1 MRCFCLCFCLCFKCL
16 KCFHKRKIKAVPIT
30 SISILLFLFTN
41 SLNSCIELFS
51 IPIWSF
57 LVQRKVVYLM
67 YRTNTKG
74 TLFYKC
80 FQNFLMFLFRLVIS
94 KLNSITKPQ
103 KRGCFVQSVQLTQF
117 CLMLKEPWI
126 KNSSVFLKELK
137 FVFNTIFFTFFWFQR
152 WDLKHDYAN
161 SGTIRIVN
169 NTYILG

>member
-1 MRCFCLCFCLCFKCL
+1 MCFKCL

-30 SISILLFLFTN
+30 SMSILLFLFTN

-57 LVQRKVVYLM
+57 VVQRKVFYLM

-117 CLMLKEPWI
+117 CLMLKETLNKEFQCI
-126 KNSSVFLKELK
+126 SEETKICIQYDFFYVFLVPKVGFE
-137 FVFNTIFFTFFWFQR
+137 T
-152 WDLKHDYAN
+152 
-161 SGTIRIVN
+161 
-169 NTYILG
+169 

>member
-1 MRCFCLCFCLCFKCL
+1 MCFKCL

-57 LVQRKVVYLM
+57 VVQRKVFYLM

-103 KRGCFVQSVQLTQF
+103 RRECFVQPVQLTQF
-117 CLMLKEPWI
+117 CPMFIETLNKEFQI
-126 KNSSVFLKELK
+126 HLSDETKICIQYDFFYVFLVPKVGFE
-137 FVFNTIFFTFFWFQR
+137 T
-152 WDLKHDYAN
+152 
-161 SGTIRIVN
+161 
-169 NTYILG
+169 